1 MIVITGRNAHEALP
15 IAIHTLRTEGVKED
29 SRNGPV
35 YRYPAPVATVLE
47 RPIERL
53 TFHYWR
59 DDNPFFLNVEALWM
73 LAGRDDLKQ
82 LTPYVKRMAEF
93 SDDGGKTSPGAYG
106 KRWRDWHSVQQ
117 QCGFAQVPVVNA
129 ERGQWPD
136 QLNWVVK
143 RLRENN
149 GDRRTVISMWD
160 AGVDPARADANSKD
174 VPCNL
179 QVLPWIQNGA
189 LHLTVTN
196 RSNDIIWGLYSANA
210 VQFSTLLE
218 YLARRIGVAPGTL
231 TTISNNFHAYEAT
244 MPTGQLQAGANPY
257 VHGSGQVIP
266 LPDLWEEH
274 EDEKAERIFQE
285 DLAMVFEYGPEEAQ
299 LKARSGY
306 LRRITLPLMIA
317 HKHYRNAKG
326 SDKFLGALD
335 IVAQLPEVSDWRLA
349 AETWLMRRYQNW
361 VDKNP

>member
-15 IAIHTLRTEGVKED
+15 IAVHTLRTEGVKES

-35 YRYPAPVATVLE
+35 YRYPTPVATVLE
-47 RPIERL
+47 RPTERL
-53 TFHYWR
+53 TFHNWR

-106 KRWRDWHSVQQ
+106 KRWRDWFLMD
-117 QCGFAQVPVVNA
+117 GFVD
-129 ERGQWPD
+129 ETLD
-136 QLNWVVK
+136 QLNWAVQ
-143 RLRENN
+143 RLRLNH
-149 GDRRTVISMWD
+149 GDRRVVISMWD
-160 AGVDPARADANSKD
+160 ADIDPARADEGGKD

-218 YLARRIGVAPGTL
+218 YLAARLRVQAGTL

-244 MPTGQLQAGANPY
+244 LPTGELHIGANPY
-257 VHGSGQVIP
+257 AGRAAQVST
-266 LPDLWEEH
+266 LADLWVDH
-274 EDEKAERIFQE
+274 EDDKAERIFQE
-285 DLAMVFEYGPEEAQ
+285 DLAMLFEYGPEEAQ
-299 LKARSGY
+299 LKMRSSY
-306 LRRITLPLMIA
+306 LRRVTMPMVIA
-317 HKHYRNAKG
+317 HKHYRKATG

-335 IVAQLPEVSDWRLA
+335 IVAQMPETSDWRLA
-349 AETWLMRRYQNW
+349 AETWLMRRYQAW
-361 VDKNP
+361 SEKNP

>member
-1 MIVITGRNAHEALP
+1 MLVITGRNAHEALP
-15 IAIHTLRTEGVKED
+15 VAIHTLRTEGVKED

-35 YRYPAPVATVLE
+35 YRYPTPVATVIE
-47 RPIERL
+47 RPLERL
-53 TFHYWR
+53 TFHHWR
-59 DDNPFFLNVEALWM
+59 DDNPFFLQVEALWM

-93 SDDGGKTSPGAYG
+93 SDDGGKTSPGGYG
-106 KRWRDWHSVQQ
+106 KRWRDW
-117 QCGFAQVPVVNA
+117 FAG
-129 ERGQWPD
+129 ETKSGYLD
-136 QLNWVVK
+136 QLNWAVK

-149 GDRRTVISMWD
+149 GDRRVVIQMWD
-160 AGVDPARADANSKD
+160 ASVDPHRADNNGKD

-179 QVLPWIQNGA
+179 TVLPWIQNGA
-189 LHLTVTN
+189 LHLTVFN

-317 HKHYRNAKG
+317 HKHYRKATG
-326 SDKFLGALD
+326 SDKFIGALD
-335 IVAQLPEVSDWRLA
+335 IVGQMPELSDWRLA

-361 VDKNP
+361 LDKDKQL